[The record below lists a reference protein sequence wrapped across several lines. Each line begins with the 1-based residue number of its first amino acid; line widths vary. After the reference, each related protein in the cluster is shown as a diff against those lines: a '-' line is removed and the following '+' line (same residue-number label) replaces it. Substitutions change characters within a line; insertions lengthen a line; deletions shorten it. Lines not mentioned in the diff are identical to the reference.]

1 MGAPD
6 KQNEEAFYR
15 ALGRYVNTLN
25 GRYYTAEDVG
35 TSEHE
40 MNLIYKNTICM
51 WN

>member
-40 MNLIYKNTICM
+40 MNLIYKTICM